1 MKVQVR
7 VRREALF
14 GVRDAREAIEQ
25 LSREYALGSGC
36 GVSAEE
42 VAASALAR
50 EADGSTYISRGLAVP
65 HARLQGL
72 PEAGVYVAQSDE
84 GIPWAEEPARLIILL
99 VVPAEMPELYLQILS
114 RLVRWRMK
122 GGDVASLAQALSCGL
137 DALCVQEG

>member
-7 VRREALF
+7 VRREALS
-14 GVRDAREAIEQ
+14 GVRDAREAIER
-25 LSREYALGSGC
+25 LSQEYAIGARGTV
-36 GVSAEE
+36 GAAE

-50 EADGSTYISRGLAVP
+50 EAAGSTYIGRGLAIP

-84 GIPWAEEPARLIILL
+84 GIPWADEPAQLIILL

-122 GGDVASLAQALSCGL
+122 GGEVASLSQAISCGL
-137 DALCVQEG
+137 DGVCVQEG